1 MEDHSWASILAFS
14 EPTDAKGMS
23 AMFSSCRLALR
34 AVRRF
39 AVRLRADQA
48 GASFIEMAIA
58 LPILVLVLGGTAEF
72 GVNYFNKSQ
81 LQAAVNAGAQYALR
95 NPTDTAGSRAAITA
109 ALPATVTGVTTTA
122 TFACECNN
130 GTAVSC
136 TTGTCTSG
144 TVRKIMTLTA
154 TRNSVRILS
163 NVQAWSL
170 PTSITVTAAVS
181 VQ

>member
-1 MEDHSWASILAFS
+1 MDVDAAACGSG
-14 EPTDAKGMS
+14 DAKGLN
-23 AMFSSCRLALR
+23 AMLASCCIALG
-34 AVRRF
+34 AIRRW
-39 AVRLRADQA
+39 AARVRADET
-48 GASFIEMAIA
+48 GASFIEAALA
-58 LPILVLVLGGTAEF
+58 LPILALVLGGTAEF

-81 LQAAVNAGAQYALR
+81 LQSAVNAGAQYALR
-95 NPTDTAGSRAAITA
+95 NPADTAGSQTAITA
-109 ALPATVTGVTTTA
+109 ALPASVTGVTTTA

-154 TRNSVRILS
+154 TRNAVRILT
-163 NVQAWSL
+163 NNTVWSL
-170 PTSITVTAAVS
+170 PTTITVTAAVS